1 VRDTSREAR
10 DLVFASLRKLSPAT
24 RLALACESSDE
35 LRALTADGIRYRHP
49 ELTPGQV
56 ADAARSLLLGA
67 DLAAR
72 VRALHAPDR

>member
-10 DLVFASLRKLSPAT
+10 ELVFATLRKVSPAT
-24 RLALACESSDE
+24 RLALACEASDE

-49 ELTPGQV
+49 ELTPDEV
-56 ADAARSLLLGA
+56 ASAARSLWLKA

-72 VRALHAPDR
+72 VRALHASDR